1 MIRNILNKLLR
12 RVSRSKE
19 YILNRSK
26 IHKVNVELLEHKMKE
41 FIIYIII
48 FHVICGLV
56 YCGSKNSVD
65 VNPVCYSKCIFLLC
79 QDFANPTIDRVPNN
93 NIDIEKII
101 PKFAESAEK
110 ILKHLL
116 SQIDD
121 SSRITNAILEGN
133 PESVAKDFF
142 GRIITKPTSCGKG
155 GPELNNDIW
164 YQYKE
169 GYNNAVRKIIKI
181 SDLS

>member
-1 MIRNILNKLLR
+1 M
-12 RVSRSKE
+12 
-19 YILNRSK
+19 
-26 IHKVNVELLEHKMKE
+26 
-41 FIIYIII
+41 
-48 FHVICGLV
+48 
-56 YCGSKNSVD
+56 
-65 VNPVCYSKCIFLLC
+65 C

-133 PESVAKDFF
+133 PEVFVKEVKRKLLLSKLEE
-142 GRIITKPTSCGKG
+142 GRKQLFKAFNKK
-155 GPELNNDIW
+155 L
-164 YQYKE
+164 K
-169 GYNNAVRKIIKI
+169 
-181 SDLS
+181 